1 MCNLDVA
8 GRIPQPLRFV
18 PTRRPEAGALSPI
31 ESLSPAWNETLR
43 LLFRPFIGR
52 RWIALSVVCLFLGG
66 GTSTAAFQ
74 WGFTALPMD
83 LHAAELLFRIRSVIA
98 QHLSL
103 IVLAVVLSLGLVL
116 GLIYARCVLRFVLVD
131 AVIKQDVAV
140 GAAWKS
146 LKSFGRSYFLWLL
159 GVVGAVLAVVSGAT
173 IVSFRYL
180 SLIRAAGHPA
190 WVASLLLVTELVAV
204 VLIGLLVAIIITLT
218 DDLVAPLMYADRSSL
233 PAAWA
238 IVWRISRRDPGTFLF
253 YVVLRF
259 AVSMGI
265 SIGALFVLFPIL
277 MGLSSGAL
285 VTTALVIL
293 ALRMVGLAWAW
304 NPLTIFL
311 GVVALGLLTGL
322 LFALLSVVGMP
333 GQVYLQN
340 YGIRFIAS
348 RVPSL
353 EALCRASAPLGRR
366 R

>member
-1 MCNLDVA
+1 LDAA
-8 GRIPQPLRFV
+8 GRISQPLRFV
-18 PTRRPEAGALSPI
+18 PPRRPEAGALSPI

-74 WGFTALPMD
+74 WGFGALPIDVHASD
-83 LHAAELLFRIRSVIA
+83 LLLRLRLIIT

-103 IVLAVVLSLGLVL
+103 IVLATVLSLSLIF
-116 GLIYARCVLRFVLVD
+116 GLIYVRCVLRFVLID

-146 LKSFGRSYFLWLL
+146 LKPFGRSYFLWLL
-159 GVVGAVLAVVSGAT
+159 GVVGGIVAMVSGVT
-173 IVSFRYL
+173 VVSFRFL
-180 SLIRAAGHPA
+180 NFLREAGHPW
-190 WVASLLLVTELVAV
+190 WVASVLLVTELVAV
-204 VLIGLLVAIIITLT
+204 VFVGLLVAILITLT
-218 DDLVAPLMYADRSSL
+218 DDLVAPVMYADRVSL
-233 PAAWA
+233 PAAWK
-238 IVWRISRRDPGTFLF
+238 IVWRISRRDPGLLLF

-265 SIGALFVLFPIL
+265 SVAVLFVLFPVL

-285 VTTALVIL
+285 VTAALVIL
-293 ALRMVGLAWAW
+293 ALRMIGLAWVW
-304 NPLTIFL
+304 NPVTIFL
-311 GVVALGLLTGL
+311 GGLALCIFTGL

-340 YGIRFIAS
+340 YGVRFIAS
-348 RVPSL
+348 RVSSL
-353 EALCRASAPLGRR
+353 GALCRASVPLGRR

>member
-1 MCNLDVA
+1 LDAA
-8 GRIPQPLRFV
+8 GRIPPHPRFV
-18 PTRRPEAGALSPI
+18 LTRRTDAGVLSPI

-52 RWIALSVVCLFLGG
+52 RWIALSGVCLFLGG

-74 WGFTALPMD
+74 WGFGALPID
-83 LHAAELLFRIRSVIA
+83 LHASELIFRIRMVIA

-103 IVLAVVLSLGLVL
+103 IVLAVVLTLAVVL
-116 GLIYARCVLRFVLVD
+116 GLIYARCVLRFVLID

-146 LKSFGRSYFLWLL
+146 LKYSGRSYFLWLL
-159 GVVGAVLAVVSGAT
+159 GVVGAVLVAISTVT
-173 IVSFRYL
+173 ILSFRYL
-180 SLIRAAGHPA
+180 SLLREAGHPA
-190 WVASLLLVTELVAV
+190 WVASLLLVVELVV
-204 VLIGLLVAIIITLT
+204 VVIIGLLIAIIITLT
-218 DDLVAPLMYADRSSL
+218 DDLVAPLMYADRISL
-233 PAAWA
+233 PAAWK
-238 IVWRISRRDPGTFLF
+238 ILWEISRRDPGTILF

-265 SIGALFVLFPIL
+265 SIAVLFVLFPAL

-285 VTTALVIL
+285 VSAALVIL
-293 ALRMVGLAWAW
+293 ALRVVGLAWAW
-304 NPLTIFL
+304 NPVTIVF
-311 GVVALGLLTGL
+311 GALALSIFTGL

-340 YGIRFIAS
+340 YGVRFIAS

-353 EALCRASAPLGRR
+353 GALCRASTTSGRR

>member
-1 MCNLDVA
+1 MDAA

-18 PTRRPEAGALSPI
+18 PTRRPEAGVLSPI

-43 LLFRPFIGR
+43 LLFRPFIAR

-74 WGFTALPMD
+74 WGFAALPID
-83 LHAAELLFRIRSVIA
+83 IHAPELLFRIRLVIA

-116 GLIYARCVLRFVLVD
+116 GLVYARCVLRFVLVD
-131 AVIKQDVAV
+131 AVINQDLAV

-146 LKSFGRSYFLWLL
+146 LKSSGRSYFLWLL
-159 GVVGAVLAVVSGAT
+159 GAVGAILAIVCGVM

-180 SLIRAAGHPA
+180 SRAGAAGHPA

-204 VLIGLLVAIIITLT
+204 VFIGMLVAITITLT
-218 DDLVAPLMYADRSSL
+218 DDLVVPLMYAGRISL
-233 PAAWA
+233 PAAWG

-253 YVVLRF
+253 YIVLRF

-265 SIGALFVLFPIL
+265 SIAALFVLFPIL

-285 VTTALVIL
+285 VTAALVIL
-293 ALRMVGLAWAW
+293 ALRTVGLAWAW

-311 GVVALGLLTGL
+311 GVVALGLLTAV

-340 YGIRFIAS
+340 YGVRFIAS

-353 EALCRASAPLGRR
+353 EALCRASAPWDRR

>member
-1 MCNLDVA
+1 V
-8 GRIPQPLRFV
+8 
-18 PTRRPEAGALSPI
+18 LSPI

-43 LLFRPFIGR
+43 LLFRPFIAR

-74 WGFTALPMD
+74 WGFAALPID
-83 LHAAELLFRIRSVIA
+83 IHAPELLFRIRLVIA

-116 GLIYARCVLRFVLVD
+116 GLVYARCVLRFVLVD
-131 AVIKQDVAV
+131 AVINQDLAV

-146 LKSFGRSYFLWLL
+146 LKSSGRSYFLWLL
-159 GVVGAVLAVVSGAT
+159 GAVGAILAIVCGVM

-180 SLIRAAGHPA
+180 SRAGAAGHPA

-204 VLIGLLVAIIITLT
+204 VFIGMLVAITITLT
-218 DDLVAPLMYADRSSL
+218 DDLVVPLMYAGRISL
-233 PAAWA
+233 PAAWG

-253 YVVLRF
+253 YIVLRF

-265 SIGALFVLFPIL
+265 SIAALFVLFPIL

-285 VTTALVIL
+285 VTAALVIL
-293 ALRMVGLAWAW
+293 ALRTVGLAWAW

-311 GVVALGLLTGL
+311 GVVALGLLTAV

-340 YGIRFIAS
+340 YGVRFIAS

-353 EALCRASAPLGRR
+353 EALCRASAPWDRR

>member
-1 MCNLDVA
+1 MDAA
-8 GRIPQPLRFV
+8 GRIPHPSRFV

-31 ESLSPAWNETLR
+31 DSLYPAWSETIR

-74 WGFTALPMD
+74 WGFGALPID
-83 LHAAELLFRIRSVIA
+83 LHPSELLFRIRLVIA
-98 QHLSL
+98 QHSSL

-116 GLIYARCVLRFVLVD
+116 GLIYARCVLRFVLID

-140 GAAWKS
+140 GTAWKS
-146 LKSFGRSYFLWLL
+146 LQSFGRSYFLWLL
-159 GVVGAVLAVVSGAT
+159 GVVGAILVMVSGVV

-180 SLIRAAGHPA
+180 RLIRAAGHPW
-190 WVASLLLVTELVAV
+190 WVGSLLLVTELVAV
-204 VLIGLLVAIIITLT
+204 VFIGLLVAIIITLT
-218 DDLVAPLMYADRSSL
+218 DDLVAPLMYADRISL
-233 PAAWA
+233 PAAWK

-265 SIGALFVLFPIL
+265 SIAVLFVLFPVL

-285 VTTALVIL
+285 VTAALVIF

-311 GVVALGLLTGL
+311 GALALCILTSL
-322 LFALLSVVGMP
+322 LFALLSMVGMP

-340 YGIRFIAS
+340 YGVRFIAS

-353 EALCRASAPLGRR
+353 GALCRAAAPWGRR

>member
-1 MCNLDVA
+1 LDTA
-8 GRIPQPLRFV
+8 GRISQPFHFV
-18 PTRRPEAGALSPI
+18 AIRWPEAGALSPI
-31 ESLSPAWNETLR
+31 ESLSPAWDETLR
-43 LLFRPFIGR
+43 LLFRPFLGR

-66 GTSTAAFQ
+66 GTSSAAFQ
-74 WGFTALPMD
+74 WGFSALPID
-83 LHAAELLFRIRSVIA
+83 LHPSDLLLRIRLLIA

-103 IVLAVVLSLGLVL
+103 IVLAAVLSLGLIL
-116 GLIYARCVLRFVLVD
+116 GLVYVRCVLRFVLID
-131 AVIKQDVAV
+131 AVIKRDVAV

-159 GVVGAVLAVVSGAT
+159 GVVGAILAMVCGVT

-180 SLIRAAGHPA
+180 SLVRAAGHPA

-204 VLIGLLVAIIITLT
+204 VFIGLLVAIIITLT
-218 DDLVAPLMYADRSSL
+218 DDLVAPVMYADRIFL
-233 PAAWA
+233 PAAWR
-238 IVWRISRRDPGTFLF
+238 IVWKISRRDSGTFLF
-253 YVVLRF
+253 YIVLRF

-265 SIGALFVLFPIL
+265 SIAVLLVLFPVL
-277 MGLSSGAL
+277 MGLSSAAL
-285 VTTALVIL
+285 VTAALFIL

-304 NPLTIFL
+304 NPVTILL

-322 LFALLSVVGMP
+322 LFALLSVAGMP

-340 YGIRFIAS
+340 YGVRFIAS

-353 EALCRASAPLGRR
+353 GALCRALAPRGRR

>member
-1 MCNLDVA
+1 LDAA
-8 GRIPQPLRFV
+8 GRTPQPLRFV
-18 PTRRPEAGALSPI
+18 PPRRPEAGALSPI

-66 GTSTAAFQ
+66 GTPTVAFQ
-74 WGFTALPMD
+74 WGFAALPID
-83 LHAAELLFRIRSVIA
+83 LHASEFLFRIRSVIA

-103 IVLAVVLSLGLVL
+103 IVLAVVFSLGLVL

-131 AVIKQDVAV
+131 AVIKQDVAL

-159 GVVGAVLAVVSGAT
+159 GVVGAILAMVSAVT

-180 SLIRAAGHPA
+180 SLVRAAGQPEWA
-190 WVASLLLVTELVAV
+190 ASLLLVTELVAV
-204 VLIGLLVAIIITLT
+204 VLIGLLVAILITLT
-218 DDLVAPLMYADRSSL
+218 DDLVVPLMYADRISL
-233 PAAWA
+233 PAAWG
-238 IVWRISRRDPGTFLF
+238 IVWRISRRDPGTLLF

-265 SIGALFVLFPIL
+265 SIAVLIVLFPIL

-285 VTTALVIL
+285 VTAALVIF
-293 ALRMVGLAWAW
+293 ASRIVGLAWAW
-304 NPLTIFL
+304 NPVTIFL
-311 GVVALGLLTGL
+311 GAVALGILTGL
-322 LFALLSVVGMP
+322 LFTVLSVVGMP

-340 YGIRFIAS
+340 YGVRFIAS

-353 EALCRASAPLGRR
+353 EALCRASVPWGRR